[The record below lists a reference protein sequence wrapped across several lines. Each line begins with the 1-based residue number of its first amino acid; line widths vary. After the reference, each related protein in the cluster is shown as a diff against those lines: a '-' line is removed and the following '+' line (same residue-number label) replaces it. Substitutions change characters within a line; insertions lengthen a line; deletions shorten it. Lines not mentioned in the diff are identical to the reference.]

1 MSVMKKTFRG
11 SLKGFVIYQ
20 MFGLSGIL
28 SLGSYL
34 SCSND
39 SSFISHSMRYSFM
52 WYNSVIGTSRI
63 SRLIASWKDTSK
75 RLNL

>member
-1 MSVMKKTFRG
+1 MSVMKKTFPG

-28 SLGSYL
+28 SSESYL

-39 SSFISHSMRYSFM
+39 FPSY
-52 WYNSVIGTSRI
+52 
-63 SRLIASWKDTSK
+63 LIQ
-75 RLNL
+75 

>member
-1 MSVMKKTFRG
+1 MSVVKKTFPG

-34 SCSND
+34 LCSND
-39 SSFISHSMRYSFM
+39 FPLY
-52 WYNSVIGTSRI
+52 
-63 SRLIASWKDTSK
+63 LIQ
-75 RLNL
+75 